1 MFECSHLFLDQ
12 VVALY
17 PFNGQQ
23 TDELTFQKGDIIT
36 LVSTDDPSWWKGE
49 MNGAVGLF
57 PSNYVEV
64 LLKQN
69 PSTQD
74 NCKLKYEALLLLYYL
89 KSKLDKGGQSIII
102 K

>member
-1 MFECSHLFLDQ
+1 MLLLTSYASVFFTLDK

-17 PFNGQQ
+17 PFAGQHS
-23 TDELTFQKGDIIT
+23 DELTFQKGDIVT

-49 MNGAVGLF
+49 IKGAVGLF

-69 PSTQD
+69 TSAQD
-74 NCKLKYEALLLLYYL
+74 NCK
-89 KSKLDKGGQSIII
+89 
-102 K
+102 